1 MSAIACLHTTLAQH
15 DSLRLHTNGAVCR
28 RVATGPNNL
37 FYPLMDDDALHDGSY
52 DYAFWMET
60 DAFPVQSGWLD
71 RLLEESQSPRGFWR
85 KGPTQRPLH
94 TPALLGMVGPHH
106 YHMNAVGWYRLGDP
120 CYREYLRRVRREH
133 AEQPFD
139 VSQHRFLHDRAHFR
153 IFQEWAHKFVY
164 TDVLQNWIGE
174 WSAAEVVAASP
185 NTVVVHGKERV

>member
-1 MSAIACLHTTLAQH
+1 MSATALHTTLAQH
-15 DSLRLHTNGAVCR
+15 DSLRLHTNGAVAVCL

-94 TPALLGMVGPHH
+94 TLRHTAQVPRARFRGGVLASACVDRCIRVWDFAGWEPAKS
-106 YHMNAVGWYRLGDP
+106 D
-120 CYREYLRRVRREH
+120 EDDE
-133 AEQPFD
+133 
-139 VSQHRFLHDRAHFR
+139 
-153 IFQEWAHKFVY
+153 
-164 TDVLQNWIGE
+164 
-174 WSAAEVVAASP
+174 AAAAD
-185 NTVVVHGKERV
+185 